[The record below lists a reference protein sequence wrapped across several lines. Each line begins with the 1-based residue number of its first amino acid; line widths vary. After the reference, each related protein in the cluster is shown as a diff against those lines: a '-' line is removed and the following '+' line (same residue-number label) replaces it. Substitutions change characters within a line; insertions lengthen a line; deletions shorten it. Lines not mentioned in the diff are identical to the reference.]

1 MISKKGLS
9 RKGSSCPYIYWKTA
23 RRRGFFILFLRR
35 HDRFNCDGKEF
46 STFCTP
52 ASAFLHHSGGDFASL
67 CTLAAGTLSPFARWS
82 LPFLTSPA
90 CIFLPISPPPW
101 PFRLCRR
108 RICLRLHAGR
118 CLFSPRRRA
127 FFILFLRRIDPLD
140 DAGGDFVSLC
150 TLGPC
155 LSSPHRRA
163 FFFPFLRRLDPLDDA
178 GGDFVFVCTPVSAFA
193 RLTGVHFSFHFSAAL
208 ILSTMPAGILPS
220 FARWAPA
227 FLHLD
232 DVHFSFCFSAALG
245 VSTMPAGIF
254 LPVESIPVDC
264 PSKSPC

>member
-155 LSSPHRRA
+155 LSSP
-163 FFFPFLRRLDPLDDA
+163 RRL
-178 GGDFVFVCTPVSAFA
+178 S
-193 RLTGVHFSFHFSAAL
+193 L
-208 ILSTMPAGILPS
+208 IHI
-220 FARWAPA
+220 
-227 FLHLD
+227 
-232 DVHFSFCFSAALG
+232 
-245 VSTMPAGIF
+245 
-254 LPVESIPVDC
+254 
-264 PSKSPC
+264 